1 MFNWFKRNTVEQTTA
16 TDDMML
22 GDHDLPVLPE
32 PKVIPVMPKVVAPRD
47 TTYDDSLYTIGCNNA
62 GMVQLRLNG
71 NGYGA
76 ITLAMNKTAVRSMIR
91 QLEAALPEEDSE

>member
-1 MFNWFKRNTVEQTTA
+1 MLNWFKRKTVEQTTA

-22 GDHDLPVLPE
+22 GDYPGHVP
-32 PKVIPVMPKVVAPRD
+32 PRPLLSPTRD
-47 TTYDDSLYTIGCNNA
+47 STYDDSLYTIGCNNA

-76 ITLAMNKTAVRSMIR
+76 TTLTMNKTAVRSMIR